1 MVDNR
6 VPLYDVPGLHELLG
20 ASQEEFHR
28 PEREV
33 AFYSASWVLVHLLS
47 STPEWATLLGR
58 LTADAVTTLGSGV
71 DGTVRRMETAYDTQ
85 GNAYLFTSYNAASGG
100 TALNQVEKK
109 DVVVRLC
116 DEQGKPIISWK
127 IVNAFPTK
135 LDAPSFDAKSNE
147 VAVESMELRADAIT
161 ITEA

>member
-1 MVDNR
+1 MAVSASEIKATYPLPVYNFR
-6 VPLYDVPGLHELLG
+6 VEIGPDAVAFSDVSGLSIHYDVTTFKESLTGGGSAGPRIVHMPAQPQPVNVTLKKG
-20 ASQEEFHR
+20 
-28 PEREV
+28 V
-33 AFYSASWVLVHLLS
+33 ARVSSAAALYGWIK
-47 STPEWATLLGR
+47 
-58 LTADAVTTLGSGV
+58 
-71 DGTVRRMETAYDTQ
+71 TV
-85 GNAYLFTSYNAASGG
+85 
-100 TALNQVEKK
+100 ALNQVEKK

-161 ITEA
+161 IAEA